1 MSQLYNLEHV
11 EDDRIWLKDVLLTM
25 DHLDEDKDL
34 DTVSDPQTVTEKD
47 LKLMMRQEK
56 RSKKYRKKYK
66 RAPTKVCV
74 FFNLSTN
81 SLKFSRFSF
90 FSINSISILGQV
102 YYPKLI
108 CIRKIKRNVTY
119 H

>member
-74 FFNLSTN
+74 FFNLPTN
-81 SLKFSRFSF
+81 FTKFFRCF
-90 FSINSISILGQV
+90 LV
-102 YYPKLI
+102 
-108 CIRKIKRNVTY
+108 
-119 H
+119 